1 MENTNF
7 EKIKDNDK
15 FRRDYA
21 AMNLHDR
28 DIQRAARREGIAVG
42 IEQGIH
48 KNAVENA
55 INFLKMNLGTV
66 EQIAQGTGLSVEEVK
81 KLSSEL

>member
-1 MENTNF
+1 MV

-28 DIQRAARREGIAVG
+28 DIQRTAKKEGA
-42 IEQGIH
+42 QA
-48 KNAVENA
+48 KAVENA
-55 INFLKMNLGTV
+55 INFLRMKLGTI
-66 EQIAQGTGLSVEEVK
+66 EQIAQVVGLSVEEVIALK
-81 KLSSEL
+81 NEINTKNN